1 MISLALYQPEKDV
14 TISEISTRSALM
26 EYQRVVD
33 EIMTDDFLLDEFEL
47 NQTEPQFIIEWIYCQ
62 TWFLYLTE
70 SVQSADSFLDEIMK
84 KLSSRDA
91 NKPITL

>member
-1 MISLALYQPEKDV
+1 
-14 TISEISTRSALM
+14 M

-33 EIMTDDFLLDEFEL
+33 EIMTDDFLLDDFEL
-47 NQTEPQFIIEWIYCQ
+47 NHTEPQFIIEWIHCQ
-62 TWFLYLTE
+62 AWFLYLTE
-70 SVQSADSFLDEIMK
+70 SVQSANSFLDEILK